1 MGWVIT
7 KKERSDGQKC
17 AYKGRLVARGF
28 QEKNAPQAD
37 SPTMR
42 RESLKL
48 FFALAANQSFG
59 LRSIDIRA
67 AFLQAKDLEREIFLK
82 PPPDVKKEGILWKL
96 KKPLYGLND
105 ASRKFWL
112 KIKEVFKNFGLR
124 KVDGDEAMY
133 FKHDGNGELIGLLS
147 THVDDFSLA
156 GTPKFLE
163 TATAEIKKHLDVS
176 KIEDGKF
183 RFTGIDIEQVDGRIE
198 LSMDEYAASL
208 EDILIRED
216 KSSEPLDRDEMRTLR
231 KYVGKLS
238 WLASNA
244 RPDLAIY
251 ALNLAKKQ
259 KKATLKDL
267 RDINRILTIVRSKK
281 SKIIFRKIGEKEDL
295 CLIGITDA
303 SYSTTDNAV
312 SGIIILIGNR
322 KTNAVLPIYWKSGVI
337 RKVCLS
343 PKAAET
349 RSMVKIVDDSVSL
362 ARQISLLLNVNL
374 KVKEFTDSRPLL
386 ESLGS
391 SGQIEEKL
399 LRQSIASLKQCL
411 EEGEVEQY
419 SWISRRR

>member
-1 MGWVIT
+1 M
-7 KKERSDGQKC
+7 
-17 AYKGRLVARGF
+17 
-28 QEKNAPQAD
+28 
-37 SPTMR
+37 
-42 RESLKL
+42 
-48 FFALAANQSFG
+48 
-59 LRSIDIRA
+59 
-67 AFLQAKDLEREIFLK
+67 
-82 PPPDVKKEGILWKL
+82 
-96 KKPLYGLND
+96 YGLND

-112 KIKEVFKNFGLR
+112 KIKDVFKKFGLR
-124 KVDGDEAMY
+124 KVDGDEALY
-133 FKHDGNGELIGLLS
+133 YKHDSDGELIGLLS

-156 GTPKFLE
+156 GNKEFLE
-163 TATAEIKKHLDVS
+163 STTAEIKKHLDVS

-183 RFTGIDIEQVDGRIE
+183 RFTGIDIEQMADGSIE
-198 LSMDEYAASL
+198 LSMEEYAESL

-216 KSSEPLDRDEMRTLR
+216 KASEPLDKDELRTLR

-238 WLASNA
+238 WLAANA
-244 RPDLAIY
+244 RPDLAVY

-322 KTNAVLPIYWKSGVI
+322 KTKAVLPIYWKSGVI

-419 SWISRRR
+419 SWISGKEIVADIFTKQGSERSTLDEILSKNEFRHSLSTDNIVTFEDGEIKIANLITKEQSEKQQ